1 MYSIIVTFQDS
12 FLQLKCNWPGVSPKL
27 GFRCRR
33 IVDLALS
40 ASHMPFMQT
49 TEIISTVTDYN
60 TTLEFVFAFACI
72 LRK

>member
-1 MYSIIVTFQDS
+1 MHLV
-12 FLQLKCNWPGVSPKL
+12 
-27 GFRCRR
+27 RR
-33 IVDLALS
+33 FSKARIPLYLALS
-40 ASHMPFMQT
+40 ASHLPFMQT